1 MKRKDREERSEMD
14 YASKGPGVKHGFM
27 ATRMVPKKNT
37 HTHFV
42 LLIYVFSLPGPAL
55 IDKQ

>member
-27 ATRMVPKKNT
+27 ATRMVPKHT
-37 HTHFV
+37 HTFRFTYLCV
-42 LLIYVFSLPGPAL
+42 QFRLPGPAL
-55 IDKQ
+55 TDKQ